1 MHVHKLKFLL
11 KFFPTGK
18 YEIRKE
24 DLDTLQFS
32 SSMGNHHFIFFIC
45 VRTLYFS
52 LFIDTEGLYLFY
64 LHTIE
69 NKITFYENFGA

>member
-1 MHVHKLKFLL
+1 MFQS
-11 KFFPTGK
+11 TGK

-32 SSMGNHHFIFFIC
+32 SSMGIIILYFIC

-52 LFIDTEGLYLFY
+52 LFIETEGLYLFY